1 VASLP
6 EGRLPS
12 LSALVEEVR
21 APGAARAEVDALL
34 AGLSQ
39 PLPPDHPPRERAD
52 LLLSLIGDD
61 MIASYTGTNG
71 RTVRAAA
78 IQALIALGY
87 PYALEVPP
95 EALEAMT
102 RDGELTGP
110 GILSTSKGRWGS
122 GLVTLA
128 GVLQLFPALYF
139 GVGMGSAKFLAISVS
154 IIAGTTFIP
163 ALAAIL
169 GQHVGSRGLKSFGL
183 GWLKFAAT
191 LWAGSGILSLA
202 SPLFL
207 PIALTFGGLLY
218 FGARLMGAKE
228 E

>member
-39 PLPPDHPPRERAD
+39 PLPPDHPPREHAD

-61 MIASYTGTNG
+61 MVAGYTGSNG

-95 EALEAMT
+95 EALEAMA
-102 RDGELTGP
+102 RDGELRDP
-110 GILSTSKGRWGS
+110 GLLSTQKGRWGT
-122 GLVTLA
+122 GLVALA

-139 GVGMGSAKFLAISVS
+139 GVEMGSAMFLAITLS

-163 ALAAIL
+163 ALVAIL

-183 GWLKFAAT
+183 GWLKFAAA
-191 LWAGSGILSLA
+191 LWAGSGILALG
-202 SPLFL
+202 SPLLL
-207 PIALTFGGLLY
+207 PVALTFGGLIF
-218 FGARLMGAKE
+218 FGARLMGAKDE
-228 E
+228 